1 MANRPTPGR
10 KPFKED
16 LKNINSDIPKA
27 YSARVL
33 ETLKKNGY
41 AVKLGRKLADK
52 GRDNDLGMKTYINNV
67 RKGHTVDWDVLA
79 GLQQLVKEV
88 RKTALASQE
97 A

>member
-10 KPFKED
+10 KSFQED
-16 LKNINSDIPKA
+16 LKNINGDIPKA
-27 YSARVL
+27 YSRRVL

-41 AVKLGRKLADK
+41 ALKLNRKLAER
-52 GRDNDLGMKTYINNV
+52 GQDNDLGMKTYINNV

-79 GLQQLVKEV
+79 GLQQLAKEV